1 MTQTRIP
8 AHGIGV
14 AVPRRED
21 LRLLTGRGQYAGDH
35 FPSGLSYAVMVRAPY
50 AHARILAIETVEAL
64 GAPGVLAVVTGADV
78 LAAGLRPI
86 PHNPQWEGP
95 PDVPLETPAGFTVF
109 TTDHP
114 ALPYDTV
121 RYVGE
126 PVAMVVAETPAAD
139 AVWRRLVIVSPSS

>member
-35 FPSGLSYAVMVRAPY
+35 FPSGLSYAAMVRAPY

-86 PHNPQWEGP
+86 PHNPPMQSPGHGP
-95 PDVPLETPAGFTVF
+95 LGPAGQVHLLQTASARF
-109 TTDHP
+109 D
-114 ALPYDTV
+114 
-121 RYVGE
+121 
-126 PVAMVVAETPAAD
+126 PVITGRTELRKPAAM
-139 AVWRRLVIVSPSS
+139 